1 MNQNIYLRKQF
12 SKRILKSLP
21 CLILAIGG
29 VWGQT
34 YFPPY
39 GQWERQ
45 QPKDVGVNSRL
56 LEHAVQFAIDHENQA
71 PRKLED
77 FIKSTLTQEP
87 HGDIIGPTKERGE
100 MTGLIVKN
108 GYIITEWGDIDRVD
122 MTFSITKTYLSTTV
136 GLAYDLSLIHI

>member
-45 QPKDVGVNSRL
+45 QPKDVAVNSRN
-56 LEHAVQFAIDHENQA
+56 LERDVKFPNDHENQA
-71 PRKLED
+71 PKKLEELSQQ
-77 FIKSTLTQEP
+77 FKISRERVRQIEEKAMEKLQ
-87 HGDIIGPTKERGE
+87 KE
-100 MTGLIVKN
+100 ISN
-108 GYIITEWGDIDRVD
+108 I
-122 MTFSITKTYLSTTV
+122 
-136 GLAYDLSLIHI
+136 A